1 MQKYTLLI
9 AGALIVPMVLG
20 LVTKTV
26 SGLNF
31 GTLAELELGMPAA
44 ERIAL
49 LGAATFAGQVY
60 IAEYVVIASVF
71 VAFFESD
78 MKKAAVY
85 AAILLPLSMI
95 SYNIVQI
102 L

>member
-1 MQKYTLLI
+1 
-9 AGALIVPMVLG
+9 
-20 LVTKTV
+20 
-26 SGLNF
+26 
-31 GTLAELELGMPAA
+31 MPAA